1 MIFQLL
7 GCNGGRITDWQ
18 PFRNSL
24 VLEGYFI
31 PHRVHPW
38 QRKLRNNNSINRC
51 TSWPKEKEEFRST
64 SSYKLF
70 PIILFIYVSRSLLL
84 SFFEN
89 RLNVLFPL
97 FKRLGKTQED
107 QQNGVVLFLKI
118 YSNPYKSVYIIF
130 QLPRGGMLTRRWK
143 AAR

>member
-38 QRKLRNNNSINRC
+38 QRKLRNNNLINRC
-51 TSWPKEKEEFRST
+51 TSWPNEGRIQIHFVLQTFPHNSIYLRFTLFASFFFRKSVERFISTFQKTRENSERST
-64 SSYKLF
+64 K
-70 PIILFIYVSRSLLL
+70 RSLYY
-84 SFFEN
+84 F
-89 RLNVLFPL
+89 
-97 FKRLGKTQED
+97 
-107 QQNGVVLFLKI
+107 
-118 YSNPYKSVYIIF
+118 
-130 QLPRGGMLTRRWK
+130 
-143 AAR
+143 

>member
-51 TSWPKEKEEFRST
+51 TSWPNEGRIQIHFVLQTFPHNSIYLRFTLFASFFFRKSVERFISTFQKTRENSERST
-64 SSYKLF
+64 K
-70 PIILFIYVSRSLLL
+70 RSC
-84 SFFEN
+84 
-89 RLNVLFPL
+89 
-97 FKRLGKTQED
+97 
-107 QQNGVVLFLKI
+107 
-118 YSNPYKSVYIIF
+118 IIF
-130 QLPRGGMLTRRWK
+130 KNILK
-143 AAR
+143 SI

>member
-38 QRKLRNNNSINRC
+38 QRKLRNNNSI
-51 TSWPKEKEEFRST
+51 TIVAVLGQTKEEFRST

-97 FKRLGKTQED
+97 FKRLGKTQKD
-107 QQNGVVLFLKI
+107 QQNGVC
-118 YSNPYKSVYIIF
+118 IIF
-130 QLPRGGMLTRRWK
+130 KNILK
-143 AAR
+143 SI

>member
-24 VLEGYFI
+24 VLKGYFI

-38 QRKLRNNNSINRC
+38 QRKLRNNNSI
-51 TSWPKEKEEFRST
+51 TIVAVLGQTKEEFRST

-97 FKRLGKTQED
+97 FKRLGKTQKD
-107 QQNGVVLFLKI
+107 QQNGVC
-118 YSNPYKSVYIIF
+118 IIF
-130 QLPRGGMLTRRWK
+130 KNILK
-143 AAR
+143 SI